1 MPLFGT
7 RRHRARDRV
16 HVTGERQPRSG
27 WARFYPRRDPDRVA
41 GGYRTYSYAQLPLDR
56 RQPCAHQKTKHTPAG
71 AALANPNTTRE
82 GRRHAK
88 WELRRMVRA
97 LFLHRNLIGSYDAAL
112 TSRAVGLMCRS

>member
-7 RRHRARDRV
+7 RRHRAPDRAY
-16 HVTGERQPRSG
+16 VTGERPPRSG

-41 GGYRTYSYAQLPLDR
+41 GGYR
-56 RQPCAHQKTKHTPAG
+56 

-88 WELRRMVRA
+88 WELRRMGRGAHVPFMTKVRRT
-97 LFLHRNLIGSYDAAL
+97 LGIRS
-112 TSRAVGLMCRS
+112 TSTRRRRDRRTRDPAYAERGGCFGPRY

>member
-1 MPLFGT
+1 MSREKGNLAQAGPASTRAGT
-7 RRHRARDRV
+7 PTVSPADTV
-16 HVTGERQPRSG
+16 
-27 WARFYPRRDPDRVA
+27 
-41 GGYRTYSYAQLPLDR
+41 RTLTLNCPLDR

-88 WELRRMVRA
+88 WELRRMVRVP
-97 LFLHRNLIGSYDAAL
+97 FLHRNLTGSYDAAL